1 MGGRRSPTALKRVS
15 RQAVLPQ
22 EDPPTRTCQQT
33 SPDRKQVLGKRS
45 HVRLSVVSCP
55 IENHVKTQI
64 VALGILPQA
73 GNYLPAGRLRH
84 FLNNWK
90 LLTKD
95 RWVLE
100 TVRGYCIEFVVEPY
114 QNKQP
119 HPPVYPLDQ
128 TQLISTELG
137 ELLQKGAIVEIL
149 NPQGGFYSVL
159 FLVLKKD
166 GGQRPVINLKALNQ
180 FVQAQHF
187 KMEGIHSLKEIL
199 KPGDWLAKVDLKDA
213 FFTIPIHV
221 AHRKYLWFTL
231 QGKVYE
237 FNCLPFGLSSAPWVF
252 TKTLKPVIA
261 LLRELGVRLIA
272 YIDDILILAESR
284 EELERHVVALI
295 YLLECMGYIINSKK
309 SITNPAQTLEFLG
322 LIVDTLSMELRLP
335 LDKLKKIRAESRK
348 LAREQTTSARS
359 LARLLGKM
367 NATTP
372 VIPPAPL
379 FCRHLQMS
387 LTRALEEGSQS
398 YETHVTLSPEGR
410 EELTW
415 WDNHMSRWNGKSL
428 VKTEIDIVIDSDASL
443 MGWGATSS
451 QQRTGGPWSAE
462 ESKMHINCLELL
474 AATLAVKTFVKNL
487 TQMSV
492 LLRIDNTT
500 AVAYINNMGGT
511 VSPELVALARSLWMW
526 CLERNIHTTAQYLPG
541 VQNTIADAESR
552 TIVDRFDWKLNPN
565 LYRRIDHLFGPIE
578 VDLFASRL
586 KAQCPVYFSWRPDP
600 YATATDAFL
609 QDWSQGIS
617 FANPS
622 WGLIGRLLSQAQ
634 AQNARLVL
642 LAPVW
647 KSQPWYPVLLGM
659 LVDYPRLLPRDSQV
673 MVNPDPSILTPQ
685 LAVWRISG
693 IDTEAISFRST
704 PGEQRLTS
712 LTTHSLGN
720 GIAGVISKVLITFQ
734 DL

>member
-1 MGGRRSPTALKRVS
+1 M
-15 RQAVLPQ
+15 Q
-22 EDPPTRTCQQT
+22 
-33 SPDRKQVLGKRS
+33 
-45 HVRLSVVSCP
+45 
-55 IENHVKTQI
+55 
-64 VALGILPQA
+64 
-73 GNYLPAGRLRH
+73 
-84 FLNNWK
+84 
-90 LLTKD
+90 
-95 RWVLE
+95 
-100 TVRGYCIEFVVEPY
+100 
-114 QNKQP
+114 
-119 HPPVYPLDQ
+119 
-128 TQLISTELG
+128 
-137 ELLQKGAIVEIL
+137 
-149 NPQGGFYSVL
+149 
-159 FLVLKKD
+159 
-166 GGQRPVINLKALNQ
+166 
-180 FVQAQHF
+180 
-187 KMEGIHSLKEIL
+187 
-199 KPGDWLAKVDLKDA
+199 
-213 FFTIPIHV
+213 
-221 AHRKYLWFTL
+221 
-231 QGKVYE
+231 
-237 FNCLPFGLSSAPWVF
+237 
-252 TKTLKPVIA
+252 
-261 LLRELGVRLIA
+261 LIA

-284 EELERHVVALI
+284 EELERHVVALM

-335 LDKLKKIRAESRK
+335 LDKLKKICAESRK
-348 LAREQTTSARS
+348 LAREQTTSACS

-474 AATLAVKTFVKNL
+474 AATLTVKTFVKNL

-511 VSPELVALARSLWMW
+511 VSAKLVALARSLWMW
-526 CLERNIHTTAQYLPG
+526 CLERNIHITAQYLPG
-541 VQNTIADAESR
+541 VQNTIADEKSR
-552 TIVDRFDWKLNPN
+552 TIVDRFNWKLNPN
-565 LYRRIDHLFGPIE
+565 LYQRIDHLFGPIE

-586 KAQCPVYFSWRPDP
+586 TAQCPVYFSWRPDP

-617 FANPS
+617 FANPP
-622 WGLIGRLLSQAQ
+622 WGLIGRVLSQAQ

-659 LVDYPRLLPRDSQV
+659 LVDYPRLLPRDSRV
-673 MVNPDPSILTPQ
+673 MINPDPSILTPQ
-685 LAVWRISG
+685 LVVWRISG
-693 IDTEAISFRST
+693 INTGAISFRRKLWNSCST

-720 GIAGVISKVLITFQ
+720 GIAGVISKVLIPFQ